1 MAKRKADVEEKH
13 SKMVTAIMQAMTQRA
28 GESFNYK
35 QVTEMIGLKS
45 KSDRLEVQDLLF
57 EMADAG
63 MIIEGVAGKYHVPGG
78 STSDGAA
85 IVVGIVDMS
94 ASGFAYVIPEDKE
107 QYPDDIFV
115 PAHALNSA
123 LDDDKVEVAITKK
136 RKGRA
141 PEGEI
146 VKVLERKRSQ
156 FVGVLEYQPDG
167 HAFVRMDSRTLGGRD
182 IYIPKERVPSDANFK
197 KVVVKITDWPRDAK
211 SPFGEVIDVLGDAGD
226 NQTEMHA
233 ILAEF
238 GLPYGYPEDVAKEA
252 EKIDPGI
259 TPEEIA
265 KRLDMRDVVTFTIDP
280 KDAKD
285 FDDALSI
292 RKLNSGNW
300 EVGVHIADVTHYVQP
315 HSIIDEEGYKRAT
328 SVYLVDRTIPM
339 LPERLSNF
347 LCSLRQDEE
356 KLTYSV
362 VFIMNDNAEIL
373 GSQISKTVIK
383 SNRRFTYEEAQ
394 ALIEAQSDEAA
405 KSLPGY
411 EYRNEILKLNELA
424 KLVRKRRFDE
434 GAIGFERVEPRFE
447 IDETGKPISV
457 YFKEAKEANKL
468 IEEFMLLANK
478 KVAECIGKD
487 EINATARKRT
497 PKTFV
502 YRVHDEPNEEK
513 YSKFATFVRRF
524 GYEAMPKKGEEINNA
539 VNRILS
545 EVKGKGEQNMVEVL
559 AVRTMAKACYTTKNI
574 GHYGLAFDFYTH
586 FTSPIRRYP
595 DMMVHRLL
603 HSYLNGGKS
612 ANGEAYEDFCKHCS
626 DQEILASEAE
636 RASIKYKQ
644 VEFLIDHIGED
655 FQATISGVTEWGIYA
670 EIDENKCEGMIPL
683 RDLDDDTYYF
693 DEDNYCAVGRNSGRK
708 YQLGDK
714 IKIRI
719 ANANLEKKQLDFTVA
734 GTPLKDIEI
743 QNQKLKEAGK
753 RPGISY
759 GATSRDKAKQVKAS
773 ARDNKPKASGKPPKS
788 VLKKAKKQGKTKGK
802 GKKKK

>member
-1 MAKRKADVEEKH
+1 MAKRKADPEIKH
-13 SKMVTAIMQAMTQRA
+13 SKMVAAIMEQLTQHA
-28 GESFNYK
+28 GEAFNYK

-45 KSDRLEVQDLLF
+45 KDDRLQVQDLLF

-63 MIIEGVAGKYHVPGG
+63 MIEEGVAGKYRVP
-78 STSDGAA
+78 STNGDGVPV
-85 IVVGIVDMS
+85 IVGTVDMT
-94 ASGFAYVIPEDKE
+94 ANGYAYVIPDDKE
-107 QYPDDIFV
+107 NNPDDIFV
-115 PAHALNSA
+115 PRESLNSA
-123 LDDDKVEVAITKK
+123 LDGDKVEVAITKK

-141 PEGEI
+141 NEGKI
-146 VKVLERKRSQ
+146 VNVIERKRES
-156 FVGVLEYQPDG
+156 FVGILEYMPEG
-167 HAFVRMDSRTLGGRD
+167 SAFVRMDSRVLGGRD
-182 IYIPKERVPSDANFK
+182 IYIPKERVPHDANGK
-197 KVVVKITDWPRDAK
+197 KVVAKIVDWPANAK
-211 SPFGEVIDVLGDAGD
+211 SPFGEIVDVLGDVGD

-238 GLPYGYPEDVAKEA
+238 GLPYGYPENVAQEA
-252 EKIDPGI
+252 EKINPGI
-259 TPEEIA
+259 TAEEVA
-265 KRLDMRDVVTFTIDP
+265 KRLDMRDVTTFTIDP
-280 KDAKD
+280 RDAKD

-292 RKLNSGNW
+292 RKLSSGNW
-300 EVGVHIADVTHYVQP
+300 EVGVHIADVTHYVTP
-315 HSIIDEEGYKRAT
+315 GTIIDDEGYKRAT

-362 VFIMNDNAEIL
+362 VFVLNDNADIL
-373 GSQISKTVIK
+373 GSQIAKTVIK

-394 ALIEAQSDEAA
+394 DLIEAESDEVA

-411 EYRNEILKLNELA
+411 EFRAEILKLDELA
-424 KLVRKRRFDE
+424 KLIRKRRFE
-434 GAIGFERVEPRFE
+434 NGAIGFERVEPRFE
-447 IDETGKPISV
+447 IDETGKPLSV
-457 YFKEAKEANKL
+457 YFKESKDANKL

-478 KVAECIGKD
+478 KVAEFIGKD
-487 EINATARKRT
+487 ELNTTGRKRT

-513 YSKFATFVRRF
+513 YNKFATFVRRF
-524 GYEAMPKKGEEINNA
+524 GYEAQPKKGEEINGA
-539 VNRILS
+539 VNRILA

-574 GHYGLAFDFYTH
+574 GHYGLAFDYYTH

-603 HSYLNGGKS
+603 HQYLGGGKS
-612 ANGEAYEDFCKHCS
+612 ANVEKYEDMCKHCS
-626 DQEILASEAE
+626 EQEVLAAEAE

-644 VEFLIDHIGED
+644 VEFLIDHIGDDYE
-655 FQATISGVTEWGIYA
+655 ATISGVTEWGLYA

-683 RDLDDDTYYF
+683 RDLDDDIYYF
-693 DEDNYCAVGRNSGRK
+693 DEDNYCAVGRNTNRK

-719 ANANLEKKQLDFTVA
+719 ANANLEKKQLDFTLA

-743 QNQKLKEAGK
+743 QNQKLREQGK
-753 RPGISY
+753 RPGVSY
-759 GATSRDKAKQVKAS
+759 GSTSHDVLKKARVEQGKKKQKA
-773 ARDNKPKASGKPPKS
+773 NGKPPKS
-788 VLKKAKKQGKTKGK
+788 VLKKAKKAGKKKNGKK
-802 GKKKK
+802 GKK

>member
-1 MAKRKADVEEKH
+1 MAKRKADPEEK
-13 SKMVTAIMQAMTQRA
+13 KNRLATAIREVLNQHK

-35 QVTEMIGLKS
+35 QITEMIGLKS
-45 KSDRLEVQDLLF
+45 KDDRLDVQDMLF
-57 EMADAG
+57 ELADLGA
-63 MIIEGVAGKYHVPGG
+63 IREGVAGKYCIPGKE
-78 STSDGAA
+78 SSDGAPV
-85 IVVGIVDMS
+85 VVGTVDMS
-94 ASGFAYVIPEDKE
+94 ASGFAYVIPDDKE

-115 PAHALNSA
+115 PSHSLNTA
-123 LDDDKVEVAITKK
+123 LDDDRVEVAITKK

-141 PEGEI
+141 PEGKI
-146 VKVLERKRSQ
+146 VKIIERKREQ
-156 FVGVLEYQPDG
+156 FVGVLEYMPDG
-167 HAFVRMDSRTLGGRD
+167 CAFVRMDSRMLGGKD
-182 IYIPKERVPSDANFK
+182 IYIPAERVPHDANYK
-197 KVVVKITDWPRDAK
+197 KVVAKIVDWPSDAK
-211 SPFGEVIDVLGDAGD
+211 SPFGEVIDILGDAGD

-238 GLPYGYPEDVAKEA
+238 GLPYGYPEEVAKEA

-259 TPEEIA
+259 TPSEIA

-292 RKLNSGNW
+292 RKVENGNW
-300 EVGVHIADVTHYVQP
+300 EVGVHIADVTHYVEP
-315 HSIIDEEGYKRAT
+315 HTIIDEEGYKRAT

-362 VFIMNDNAEIL
+362 VFVLNEKAEIL
-373 GSQISKTVIK
+373 SSKISKTVIK

-394 ALIEAQSDEAA
+394 ALIEAESDEVA

-411 EYRNEILKLNELA
+411 EYRAEVLKLNELA
-424 KLVRKRRFDE
+424 KIIRQRRFDE

-457 YFKEAKEANKL
+457 YFKEAKDANKL

-487 EINATARKRT
+487 EINKSGRKRT

-513 YSKFATFVRRF
+513 YGKFASFVRRF
-524 GYEAMPKKGEEINNA
+524 GYEAQPKKGEEINDA
-539 VNRILS
+539 VNRILH
-545 EVKGKGEQNMVEVL
+545 EVKGKGEQNLVETL

-574 GHYGLAFDFYTH
+574 GHYGLAFDYYTH

-612 ANGEAYEDFCKHCS
+612 ANVELYEDMCKHSS
-626 DQEILASEAE
+626 DMEVLASEAE

-644 VEFLIDHIGED
+644 VEFLIDRIGED
-655 FQATISGVTEWGIYA
+655 FEATISGVTEWGLYA

-693 DEDNYCAVGRNSGRK
+693 DEDNYCAVGRNTNRK

-719 ANANLEKKQLDFTVA
+719 ANANLDKKQLDFTLA

-759 GATSRDKAKQVKAS
+759 GATSRDRAKQIKAG
-773 ARDNKPKASGKPPKS
+773 ARDKKPKSNGKPPKS
-788 VLKKAKKQGKTKGK
+788 VLKKAKKQGKKK
-802 GKKKK
+802 GKKKR

>member
-1 MAKRKADVEEKH
+1 MAKRKANPEEKH
-13 SKMVTAIMQAMTQRA
+13 NKLVEAVCKVFEEHK

-35 QVTEMIGLKS
+35 QVTELIGLKS
-45 KSDRLEVQDLLF
+45 KEDRLNVQDVLF
-57 EMADAG
+57 ELTIKG
-63 MIIEGVAGKYHVPGG
+63 TIQEGVAGKYSIPNDKKSIIQGR
-78 STSDGAA
+78 
-85 IVVGIVDMS
+85 VDMS
-94 ASGFAYVIPEDKE
+94 LNGFAYVVPDDKE
-107 QYPDDIFV
+107 ANPDDIFV
-115 PAHALNSA
+115 PAHALNNA
-123 LDDDKVEVAITKK
+123 LDNDHVEVAVVKQ

-141 PEGEI
+141 PQGEVVNI
-146 VKVLERKRSQ
+146 LERSRDQ
-156 FVGVLEYQPDG
+156 FVGIIDYQPDG
-167 HAFVRMDSRTLGGRD
+167 SAFVRMDARTLGGRD
-182 IYIPKERVPSDANFK
+182 IYIPRERVPHDANQK
-197 KVVVKITDWPRDAK
+197 KVVARIVDWPSNTK
-211 SPFGEVIDVLGDAGD
+211 SPFGEVVDVLGDVGD

-238 GLPYGYPEDVAKEA
+238 GLPYSYPEKVTKAA
-252 EKIDPGI
+252 EKIDAGI

-265 KRLDMRDVVTFTIDP
+265 KRLDMRNVTTFTIDP

-292 RKLNSGNW
+292 RKLKTGNW

-315 HSIIDEEGYKRAT
+315 HSIIDEEGYQRAT

-356 KLTYSV
+356 KLAYSV
-362 VFIMNDNAEIL
+362 IFVMNDNAEVL

-394 ALIEAQSDEAA
+394 ALIEAPNDEAA
-405 KSLPGY
+405 KQLPGN
-411 EYRNEILKLNELA
+411 EYRAEILKLNELS
-424 KLVRKRRFDE
+424 KIIRQRRFDD
-434 GAIGFERVEPRFE
+434 GAISFERVEPRFE

-457 YFKEAKEANKL
+457 YFKEAKDANKL
-468 IEEFMLLANK
+468 IEEFMLMANK

-487 EINATARKRT
+487 EINTTGRKRN

-513 YSKFATFVRRF
+513 YGKFAKFVNRF

-539 VNRILS
+539 VNRILK
-545 EVKGKGEQNMVEVL
+545 EVKGKGEQNMVEML

-574 GHYGLAFDFYTH
+574 GHYGLAFDYYTH

-603 HSYLNGGKS
+603 YSYLNGGKS
-612 ANGEAYEDFCKHCS
+612 ASGEAYEEHCKHCS
-626 DQEILASEAE
+626 EQEIRAADAE

-644 VEFLIDHIGED
+644 VEFLLDHIGED
-655 FQATISGVTEWGIYA
+655 YDATISGVTEWGIYA
-670 EIDENKCEGMIPL
+670 EITENMCEGMIPM
-683 RDLDDDTYYF
+683 RDLDGDNYYF
-693 DEDNYCAVGRNSGRK
+693 DEDNYCAVGRNTGRK

-719 ANANLEKKQLDFTVA
+719 ANANLDKKQLDFTIA
-734 GTPLKDIEI
+734 GTPLKDIEV

-753 RPGISY
+753 RMGIST
-759 GATSRDKAKQVKAS
+759 GLTSHDKRKEIVSANKKQKA
-773 ARDNKPKASGKPPKS
+773 NGKPPKS
-788 VLKKAKKQGKTKGK
+788 VLKKAKKTAKKNKK
-802 GKKKK
+802 GKKSKKK

>member
-1 MAKRKADVEEKH
+1 MAKRKADPEEKKNRL
-13 SKMVTAIMQAMTQRA
+13 STAIREVLTQHQ

-35 QVTEMIGLKS
+35 QITEMIGLKS
-45 KSDRLEVQDLLF
+45 KDDRLDVQDMLF
-57 EMADAG
+57 ELADLG
-63 MIIEGVAGKYHVPGG
+63 VIKEGVAGKYCIPGKE
-78 STSDGAA
+78 TTDGAP
-85 IVVGIVDMS
+85 IVVGVVDMS
-94 ASGFAYVIPEDKE
+94 ASGFAYVIADDKE

-115 PAHALNSA
+115 PANALNTA
-123 LDDDKVEVAITKK
+123 LDDDKVEVAIIKK

-141 PEGEI
+141 PEGKI
-146 VKVLERKRSQ
+146 VKIIERKREQ
-156 FVGVLEYQPDG
+156 FVGILEYQPDG
-167 HAFVRMDSRTLGGRD
+167 CAFVRMDSRTLGGKD
-182 IYIPKERVPSDANFK
+182 IYIPSERVPHDANYK
-197 KVVVKITDWPRDAK
+197 KVVAKIVDWPSTAK
-211 SPFGEVIDVLGDAGD
+211 SPFGEIIDVLGEAGD

-238 GLPYGYPEDVAKEA
+238 GLPYGYPDEVAKEA

-259 TPEEIA
+259 TPAEIA

-280 KDAKD
+280 RDAKD

-292 RKLNSGNW
+292 RKLDSGNW

-362 VFIMNDNAEIL
+362 VFILNDNAEIL
-373 GSQISKTVIK
+373 GSKISKTVIK

-394 ALIEAQSDEAA
+394 ALIEAQSDEEA

-411 EYRNEILKLNELA
+411 EYRNEVLKLNELA
-424 KLVRKRRFDE
+424 QIIRKRRFDE

-487 EINATARKRT
+487 EINVSGKKRT

-502 YRVHDEPNEEK
+502 YRVHDQPNEEK
-513 YSKFATFVRRF
+513 YNKFATFVKRF
-524 GYEAMPKKGEEINNA
+524 GYEAQPKKGEEINDA
-539 VNRILS
+539 VNRILK
-545 EVKGKGEQNMVEVL
+545 EVKGRGEQNMVETL

-612 ANGEAYEDFCKHCS
+612 ANTEAYEDFCKHCS
-626 DQEILASEAE
+626 EQEILASDAE

-655 FQATISGVTEWGIYA
+655 YEATISGVTEWGIYA

-683 RDLDDDTYYF
+683 RDLEDDTYYF
-693 DEDNYCAVGRNSGRK
+693 DEDNYCAVGRNTNRK

-719 ANANLEKKQLDFTVA
+719 ANANLEKKQLDFTIA
-734 GTPLKDIEI
+734 GSPLKDIEI

-753 RPGISY
+753 RPGIAV
-759 GATSRDKAKQVKAS
+759 GASSHDKLKQAKSSMKT
-773 ARDNKPKASGKPPKS
+773 KASGKPPKK
-788 VLKKAKKQGKTKGK
+788 VLKKAKKESKKK